1 MYSRQELSGYF
12 FSKCHFSHI
21 RANCLNVRFFQMEII
36 WNNKMNNNMLDV
48 FSEALFATC
57 KSSVLLHLDAFRN
70 NIVSAWPW
78 RRTVTESGGLRSCS
92 TITSVHSTLDKHAEP
107 VLLHTWLYVMP
118 PLHFMDI
125 NDTGMH
131 IWYSAINHVPPHHQ
145 MFLQLHKKEQF
156 VCRLCPFLIS
166 SILKEFSQ

>member
-1 MYSRQELSGYF
+1 
-12 FSKCHFSHI
+12 
-21 RANCLNVRFFQMEII
+21 
-36 WNNKMNNNMLDV
+36 MLDV

-57 KSSVLLHLDAFRN
+57 EPSVLLHLDALRN
-70 NIVSAWPW
+70 NIVSAWPL
-78 RRTVTESGGLRSCS
+78 RRTVTESGGRRSCS

-131 IWYSAINHVPPHHQ
+131 T
-145 MFLQLHKKEQF
+145 
-156 VCRLCPFLIS
+156 
-166 SILKEFSQ
+166 